1 MGSLPTFEPV
11 FTLLST
17 ENLNFIMKKAL
28 FSLFFMLLGG
38 MVLNAQKIET
48 PAHPGNDAAIRK
60 TTEALTVKYNLS
72 ADQAKQMY
80 TIQVRK
86 ENNLAQIAGFQ
97 SSDPA
102 LYRAKAQNVQKGTLA
117 SIRRILNTK
126 EQVEIYQ
133 KTQNETRTLRNQKQ
147 KEMTAQKASKEA
159 IEMAL
164 LAIYA
169 E

>member
-1 MGSLPTFEPV
+1 
-11 FTLLST
+11 
-17 ENLNFIMKKAL
+17 MKKAL
-28 FSLFFMLLGG
+28 FSLFFILIGG
-38 MVLNAQKIET
+38 IALHAQKVEAPT
-48 PAHPGNDAAIRK
+48 LPGNDAAIRK
-60 TTEALTVKYNLS
+60 TTEALTAKYSLN

-97 SSDPA
+97 NSDPA

-133 KTQNETRTLRNQKQ
+133 KTQTETRTLRNQKQ
-147 KEMTAQKASKEA
+147 KEMSAQKASREA
-159 IEMAL
+159 IELAL